1 LLPKLIKRLAYHIDD
16 DAIMTAQADKNDDDD
31 DIYASVL
38 SFAKEAASKED
49 IAEAS
54 SISYQQLRRLTA
66 ELVDQGMLRLD
77 VKKRVFVTTDKG
89 HFFLQNRKARH
100 V

>member
-1 LLPKLIKRLAYHIDD
+1 
-16 DAIMTAQADKNDDDD
+16 MNDDDD
-31 DIYASVL
+31 DIYASIL
-38 SFAKEAASKED
+38 SLAKEGVSKKD
-49 IAEAS
+49 ISEAF

-66 ELVDQGMLRLD
+66 ELVDQEMLRLD

-89 HFFLQNRKARH
+89 HVFLQNRKARD

>member
-1 LLPKLIKRLAYHIDD
+1 MAYHIHD

-38 SFAKEAASKED
+38 SFAKEGASKED